1 MGRKFVAS
9 VLKKMK
15 KLFKKIS
22 EKYIYSS
29 EKIKKR
35 GIIDYAFGWG
45 CAGAVFGYFV
55 LAKTS
60 AIDVVTSE
68 DRIAGVI
75 TGAIVGIVAG
85 AIYSASQKNKYSK
98 KVIDWIRNNF

>member
-1 MGRKFVAS
+1 MS
-9 VLKKMK
+9 LM
-15 KLFKKIS
+15 
-22 EKYIYSS
+22 
-29 EKIKKR
+29 KKR

-55 LAKTS
+55 LAERT

-75 TGAIVGIVAG
+75 AGAIVGIVAG

-98 KVIDWIRNNF
+98 KVINWIRDNF